1 MTTLEEI
8 QKSGEEITCK
18 GYWDGFR
25 IDLHRKYGE
34 SDPPEF
40 KAIIKKIKDMAV
52 LEHPDD
58 SPAVIKAQQ
67 IIDGKVTEM
76 TFNYIT

>member
-1 MTTLEEI
+1 VTGIGTAFVLI
-8 QKSGEEITCK
+8 YIGSI
-18 GYWDGFR
+18 
-25 IDLHRKYGE
+25 GE

-40 KAIIKKIKDMAV
+40 KAIIKKIKDLAV

-58 SPAVIKAQQ
+58 APAVIKAQQ

>member
-1 MTTLEEI
+1 VTGIGTAFASTCIGSIEEP
-8 QKSGEEITCK
+8 EP
-18 GYWDGFR
+18 
-25 IDLHRKYGE
+25 H
-34 SDPPEF
+34 EF
-40 KAIIKKIKDMAV
+40 KEIIKKIKDLAV

-58 SPAVIKAQQ
+58 APAVIKAQQ